1 MNVSTQSAKIIA
13 INEHSRRTIA
23 KLQRELGH
31 TILNALKDSHVE
43 DLSRNSDG
51 WLWIKRQGQPWE
63 KLSEFS
69 DVQAENI
76 LRAVASSLGT
86 TITPEKPYL
95 DGELIIDGSRIHGN
109 LPPETRRPSF
119 TIRKRPTIIY
129 SLDQYVDQG
138 TLAPNHRALLLDA
151 IKTHKNIFV
160 VGSTGSGKTTLVNA
174 LIDSAAKLTPEDRF
188 VIIEDTGEI
197 QCNAPNT
204 EQLYTTHNR
213 NLDQLVKE
221 TLRMRPDRIIIGE
234 VRGAEALNL
243 LEIWNT
249 GHNGGIAT
257 AHADTASP
265 DAGLERIEMLIARAN
280 SKLDNQFIRRL
291 IGATVNLVVCIQQA
305 KKGRDINNI
314 TIVKGYRDQRYQ
326 LESIPKEE

>member
-1 MNVSTQSAKIIA
+1 MNSEKNR
-13 INEHSRRTIA
+13 INEHNRRTIA

-31 TILNALKDSHVE
+31 VILNALNDPHVE
-43 DLSRNSDG
+43 DLARNSDG

-257 AHADTASP
+257 AHADSATPA
-265 DAGLERIEMLIARAN
+265 AGLERIEMLIARAN

-291 IGATVNLVVCIQQA
+291 IGATVNIIVCIQHIHD
-305 KKGRDINNI
+305 GREINNI
-314 TIVKGYRDQRYQ
+314 TLVEGYRNNRYQ
-326 LESIPKEE
+326 LKSIPKEE